1 MPLTEK
7 KKTYIC
13 QLSNESGIISALA
26 IDQRGA
32 LKKMNGKFQNQS
44 ATDEQII
51 NFKKNH
57 FF

>member
-7 KKTYIC
+7 KTYIR

-32 LKKMNGKFQNQS
+32 LKN
-44 ATDEQII
+44 DR
-51 NFKKNH
+51 
-57 FF
+57 